1 MNRDPVF
8 ISALLGVGVF
18 CPPTPCRW
26 VYGGRGEA
34 AGCGGT
40 GGSCGPGVAPSG
52 LELRGCW
59 ALAVLGR
66 VGGGW
71 VSLYVLSSSSPP
83 PASFPCNAFLS
94 VICGEGDRGK
104 GGSNGGGGEGTGCQG
119 EGLSSFP

>member
-1 MNRDPVF
+1 MWGD
-8 ISALLGVGVF
+8 
-18 CPPTPCRW
+18 
-26 VYGGRGEA
+26 GR
-34 AGCGGT
+34 
-40 GGSCGPGVAPSG
+40 
-52 LELRGCW
+52 ELRSWRGSQRVG
-59 ALAVLGR
+59 AQGVLGSGR
-66 VGGGW
+66 LGTSWGGW